1 MKDKEQQAKHFIG
14 ILTDKYLKPFQRRPT
29 LIGAKQAF
37 VAFHEKGLPIPD
49 DILEFFVKKFTKEIG
64 TQPEKP
70 TFEESDNERAIL
82 VELMI
87 RIAKSQDNVSINSIC
102 QEMAEEVGI
111 RGNDTSTAGELLR
124 QRMENF
130 KERSKVRNG

>member
-1 MKDKEQQAKHFIG
+1 MKDKEQHFIG
-14 ILTDKYLKPFQRRPT
+14 ILTDKYLQPFQKRPT
-29 LIGAKQAF
+29 VIGAKQAF
-37 VAFHEKGLPIPD
+37 VAYHEKGLPIPD
-49 DILEFFVKKFTKEIG
+49 DIIKFFVKKFNKEIG
-64 TQPEKP
+64 THSEKP
-70 TFEESDNERAIL
+70 TFEKSDNERAIL

-111 RGNDTSTAGELLR
+111 QGNDTSTAGELLR

-130 KERSKVRNG
+130 KERSKVRKR

>member
-1 MKDKEQQAKHFIG
+1 MKDKELQAKHFIG
-14 ILTDKYLKPFQRRPT
+14 ILTDKYLKPFQRHPT

-37 VAFHEKGLPIPD
+37 VAYHEKGLPIPD
-49 DILEFFVKKFTKEIG
+49 DIIEFFVKKFNKEIG
-64 TQPEKP
+64 NHPEKP
-70 TFEESDNERAIL
+70 AFERSENERAIL

-87 RIAKSQDNVSINSIC
+87 RIARSQDNVSINSIC

-111 RGNDTSTAGELLR
+111 QGNDTSTAGELLR

-130 KERSKVRNG
+130 KERSKVRKS